1 MATTNFAALTNEQKT
16 IWAKDLWRQ
25 ARNLSFINQFAATGP
40 TALVQRVTELT
51 KSEKGARAVL
61 TLVADMTSDGIAG
74 DNTLEG
80 NEEALKTYDQVIQ
93 IDQLRNA
100 NKHKGRMAD
109 QRSVVNFREVS
120 KDVLAYWLADR
131 IDQLAFLTLSG
142 ISYGYANT
150 GAARPSTSQLSQLE
164 FAKDVKALTSNRW
177 FRWDGTTSGSK
188 GLKAA
193 DTSSIAATDTPSY
206 QMLVEAKAKA
216 KATYMRGV
224 RGPAGQETY
233 HVFMHPLGLAKLK
246 LDPDFLAN
254 MRYAYTGTK
263 DDNPMMTGSFVMSD
277 GLIIHEF
284 RHVYNT
290 TGTSTKWG
298 SGNAVNGQAVL
309 LCGAQALGMADLGA
323 PLWIEEGKDYENQQ
337 AISCGKIFGYLNPQ
351 YYNNYTGQVETFGVM
366 RIDTA
371 I

>member
-1 MATTNFAALTNEQKT
+1 MANTNFAALTSEQKT

-61 TLVADMTSDGIAG
+61 TLVADMTTDGIAG

-109 QRSVVNFREVS
+109 QRSVVNFRETS
-120 KDVLAYWLADR
+120 KDVLAYWVADR

-142 ISYGYANT
+142 IGYNYANT
-150 GAARPSTSQLSQLE
+150 GAARPASSQLKDLA
-164 FAKDVKALTSNRW
+164 FATDVKALTSNRW
-177 FRWDGTTSGSK
+177 FRWSSSG
-188 GLKAA
+188 GLVTANTA
-193 DTSSIAATDTPSY
+193 SVAATDTPTY
-206 QMLVEAKAKA
+206 AMLVAAKAKA

-224 RGPAGQETY
+224 RGPGGQETY

-246 LDPDFLAN
+246 LDADFLAN
-254 MRYAYTGTK
+254 LRYSYMGTK
-263 DDNPMMTGSFVMSD
+263 DDNPLMNGSFVMSD

-284 RHVYNT
+284 RHVFNT
-290 TGTSTKWG
+290 TGAASGAKWG
-298 SGNAVNGQAVL
+298 SGSAVDGQAVL

-323 PLWIEEGKDYENQQ
+323 PTWIEEGKDYENQQ

>member
-16 IWAKDLWRQ
+16 IWSKDLWRQ

-40 TALVQRVTELT
+40 TALVQRVNELT
-51 KSEKGARAVL
+51 KSEKGARAVM
-61 TLVADMTSDGIAG
+61 TLVADMVTDGIAG

-80 NEEALKTYDQVIQ
+80 NEESLKSYDQVIQ

-109 QRSVVNFREVS
+109 QRSVINFREVS

-131 IDQLAFLTLSG
+131 LDQLAFLTLSG
-142 ISYGYANT
+142 VSYGYHNT
-150 GAARPSTSQLSQLE
+150 GVARPTTSQLSQLA
-164 FAKDVKALTSNRW
+164 FAGDVKALTSNRW
-177 FRWDGTTSGSK
+177 FRWDGTNKVLTSASTASIA
-188 GLKAA
+188 AA
-193 DTSSIAATDTPSY
+193 DTPTYA
-206 QMLVEAKAKA
+206 MLVAAKAKA
-216 KATYMRGV
+216 KASYMRGV

-254 MRYAYTGTK
+254 MRYAYMGTK

-284 RHVYNT
+284 RHVFNT
-290 TGTSTKWG
+290 SGAASGSKWG
-298 SGNAVNGQAVL
+298 SGSAVDGQAVL

-323 PLWIEEGKDYENQQ
+323 PLWVEDGKDYENQQ
-337 AISCGKIFGYLNPQ
+337 AISCSKIFGLLCPQ
-351 YYNNYTGQVETFGVM
+351 YNNIYTGQVETFGVM

>member
-16 IWAKDLWRQ
+16 IWSKDLWRQ

-51 KSEKGARAVL
+51 KSEKGARAVM
-61 TLVADMTSDGIAG
+61 TLVADMVTDGIAG

-80 NEEALKTYDQVIQ
+80 NEESLKSYDQVIQ

-109 QRSVVNFREVS
+109 QRSVINFREVS

-131 IDQLAFLTLSG
+131 IDQMAFLTMSG
-142 ISYGYANT
+142 IGYSFHNT
-150 GAARPSTSQLSQLE
+150 GAARPVTSQLSQLA
-164 FAKDVKALTSNRW
+164 FAGDVKTLTSNRW
-177 FRWDGTTSGSK
+177 YRWDKTDGLVAAGTASV
-188 GLKAA
+188 AA
-193 DTSSIAATDTPSY
+193 DDTPTY
-206 QMLVEAKAKA
+206 AMLVQAKAKA
-216 KATYMRGV
+216 KASYMRGV

-233 HVFMHPLGLAKLK
+233 HVFMHPLGIAKLK

-254 MRYAYTGTK
+254 MRYAYMGTK
-263 DDNPMMTGSFVMSD
+263 DDNPMMNGSFVMSD

-284 RHVYNT
+284 RHVFNT
-290 TGTSTKWG
+290 TGAASGSKWG
-298 SGNAVNGQAVL
+298 GGTIDGQAVL
-309 LCGAQALGMADLGA
+309 LCGAQSLGMADLGA
-323 PLWIEEGKDYENQQ
+323 PLWVEEGKDYENQQ
-337 AISCGKIFGYLNPQ
+337 AISCSKIFGFLCPQ
-351 YYNNYTGQVETFGVM
+351 YHNIYTNQVETFGVM

>member
-1 MATTNFAALTNEQKT
+1 MAVTNFAALTQEQKT
-16 IWAKDLWRQ
+16 IWSKDLWRQ

-61 TLVADMTSDGIAG
+61 TLVADMTTDGIAG

-109 QRSVVNFREVS
+109 QRSVVNFRETS
-120 KDVLAYWLADR
+120 KDVLAYWIADR
-131 IDQLAFLTLSG
+131 VDQLAFLTLSG
-142 ISYGYANT
+142 VSYTYANT
-150 GAARPSTSQLSQLE
+150 GILRPSTSQLSQL
-164 FAKDVKALTSNRW
+164 AYATDVKPLTSNRW
-177 FRWDGTTSGSK
+177 FRWDNTNKVLASANTG
-188 GLKAA
+188 
-193 DTSSIAATDTPSY
+193 SIASTDTPTY
-206 QMLVEAKAKA
+206 AMLVAAKAKA

-254 MRYAYTGTK
+254 VRYAYMGQK
-263 DDNPMMTGSFVMSD
+263 DENPLMNGSFVMSD

-284 RHVYNT
+284 RHVFNT
-290 TGTSTKWG
+290 SGAASGSKWG
-298 SGNAVNGQAVL
+298 AGSAIDGQAVL
-309 LCGAQALGMADLGA
+309 LCGAQSLGMADLGA
-323 PLWIEEGKDYENQQ
+323 PTWIEEGKDYENQQ
-337 AISCGKIFGYLNPQ
+337 AISVGKIFGFLNPQ
-351 YYNNYTGQVETFGVM
+351 YYNNYTKQVETFGVM